1 MRRIVFIGTFLS
13 FGISAAYA
21 DAIDGDWCNE
31 VNGAHLRIDGATI
44 ELQSGQTIT
53 GDYSRHAFRYVAP
66 VGTAEAGATID
77 FVLRS
82 EDQMR
87 RMRTPDAMPD
97 HEDLWRR
104 CQPIS

>member
-1 MRRIVFIGTFLS
+1 MHRLAPTSLLFLM
-13 FGISAAYA
+13 FGITAAQA

-31 VNGAHLRIDGATI
+31 VDGSHLRIDGPVI
-44 ELQSGQTIT
+44 DLGKGQTLQ
-53 GDYSRHAFRYVAP
+53 GDYSRHAFSYVAP
-66 VGTAEAGATID
+66 DTGSTVD

-87 RMRTPDAMPD
+87 RVRAGNAMPE

-104 CQPIS
+104 CQPTS